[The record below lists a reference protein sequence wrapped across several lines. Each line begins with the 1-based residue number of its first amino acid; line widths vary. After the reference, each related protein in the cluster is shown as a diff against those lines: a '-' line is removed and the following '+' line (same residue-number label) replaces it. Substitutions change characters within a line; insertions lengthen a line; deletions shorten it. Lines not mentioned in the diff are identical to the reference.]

1 MLWLVIGVI
10 FFVMLFT
17 GMMLFVDK
25 KDQLISCFL
34 LTAALYVWILSDRV
48 KYHYVIEVV
57 SLLEDEMLFNLSQ
70 KGE

>member
-25 KDQLISCFL
+25 KDQLIGCFL
-34 LTAALYVWILSDRV
+34 LTVALYVWILSDRV
-48 KYHYVIEVV
+48 KYHYVIEVL

>member
-17 GMMLFVDK
+17 GMMLFVNK

-34 LTAALYVWILSDRV
+34 LTVALYIWILSDRV
-48 KYHYVIEVV
+48 KYHYTIEVL